1 MVIARPRR
9 LVALAAVAVLAAS
22 SLGFAATNT
31 VGSSHAGDG
40 TGGVSGY
47 NVDRVRYRLRP
58 ANPGI
63 LNAVVFRLDA
73 PAQTVS
79 AQLWPG
85 GPWLSCRNTTGRNWR
100 CPGTGSANASASQL
114 SQLRV
119 VAAE

>member
-1 MVIARPRR
+1 MGIARPRR
-9 LVALAAVAVLAAS
+9 LVALAAVTVLAAS
-22 SLGFAATNT
+22 SLGFAASNT

-40 TGGVSGY
+40 TGAVSGY
-47 NVDRVRYRLRP
+47 NVDRIRYRLRP

-79 AQLWPG
+79 ARLWPG
-85 GPWLSCRNTTGRNWR
+85 GPWLTCRNTTGRNWR
-100 CPGTGSANASASQL
+100 CPGTGSANAPVSQL
-114 SQLRV
+114 TELRV